1 MAGVD
6 TCLSDDALR
15 EFLAG
20 NLSPDESERIETH
33 LRTCQPCRDQRDALV
48 NRHQSWIDLLQQ
60 AGVPRAF
67 GELQTS
73 TDDSVTAIAELIPGY
88 RVIEEVSRGGQGIV
102 YRATQL
108 STHRNVAIKVLREGP
123 FASPDERRRFER
135 EIDLIA
141 GFRHPGIVT
150 VFDSGATADGRPY
163 CVMDFVDGAR
173 LDRYLQR
180 HPLDIDT
187 ILALF
192 VRICAAVNYAHQ
204 RGVIHR
210 DLKPGNVLVT
220 DADRSEGAAQPHV
233 LDFGLAKRV
242 SAIDQTQLTKTG
254 LVAGT
259 LPYLAPEQTR
269 GSNTQDVDIRS
280 DVYSLGVM
288 LFEALTGT
296 YPYPVRG
303 DLSDVLQHIKAT
315 PASKLI
321 SKHEVHG
328 DTTTASTPIGS
339 GLARL
344 RPDRYE
350 ELETIVHKALAKE
363 PDRRYQT
370 VGELAADIE
379 RFLRREPIEAKRD
392 SSWYVLKKLFERRR
406 KTVLAGLAFICLLAV
421 SVVGL
426 SVLYYRAQTAEAK
439 ASRRLDDMREVS
451 RTFIFKLAGQIN
463 NLSGATEARQTLAES
478 AVKYLNRIADDVG
491 PDDVE
496 MHSELA
502 TAYALLGDIYGDTMR
517 PNLGKFEE
525 ATQCLEKSL
534 QHALPVLRARPNDP
548 VMQKMYIRT
557 ENRLARLYGVLGD
570 RATQQQHEDK
580 AYAMAQSLVERHPD
594 SNIGKADL
602 ADCLALR
609 ADRALRNEAI
619 DEAIDLQRQA
629 LALLESRGP
638 DTNEPAYLLHDRASS
653 YGALARACMQ
663 KGDHEAALEFRQ
675 QCLAYLQRA
684 VEADPA
690 FLIFQ
695 RDCAIAHERL
705 GVALRDLGRPAEAVT
720 HFKEGLRLIEP
731 IAADNPRDRKA
742 RTTKASLNCYLGELA
757 LAENAWEDAKAYFE
771 AYLSIAREN
780 ARLAPDDS
788 KSRRELG
795 VAHYKFVELH
805 RQRADSVFDTPSEQ
819 QAELIQA
826 AAHCR
831 DALKVFKEMAN
842 DKLLPLGDIGVAAM
856 LQSELDALNKQ
867 LTAFE
872 SHPRND
878 LAENEPMISGP

>member
-6 TCLSDDALR
+6 TCLSDSTLR
-15 EFLAG
+15 EYLA
-20 NLSPDESERIETH
+20 NTQSPDEAERIENH
-33 LRTCQPCRDQRDALV
+33 LQTCRACYDRRAALMDQ
-48 NRHQSWIDLLQQ
+48 HQSWVDLLQQ

-67 GELQTS
+67 GELPTIA
-73 TDDSVTAIAELIPGY
+73 DESVTAIAELIPGY
-88 RVIEEVSRGGQGIV
+88 RIIEEVSRGGQGIV

-108 STHRNVAIKVLREGP
+108 STHRDVAIKVLREGP
-123 FASPDERRRFER
+123 FASPEERRRFER

-150 VFDSGATADGRPY
+150 VFDSGATVDGRPF
-163 CVMDFVDGAR
+163 CVMDFVDGTR
-173 LDRYLQR
+173 LDHYLQQ
-180 HPLDIDT
+180 HPLDIDG
-187 ILALF
+187 LLSLF
-192 VRICAAVNYAHQ
+192 TRICAAVNYAHQ

-210 DLKPGNVLVT
+210 DLKPGNVLVV
-220 DADRSEGAAQPHV
+220 DSEVTGNPPEPLV

-242 SAIDQTQLTKTG
+242 TTLDQTQLTETG

-269 GSNTQDVDIRS
+269 TANTHDVDIRS

-288 LFEALTGT
+288 LFEALTGA
-296 YPYPVRG
+296 YPYPVSG
-303 DLSDVLQHIKAT
+303 DLSEVLHHIAAT
-315 PASKLI
+315 PAAKLTWKTNAN
-321 SKHEVHG
+321 S
-328 DTTTASTPIGS
+328 DNTMPSSRSFSALTQ
-339 GLARL
+339 LRL
-344 RPDRYE
+344 DRRQ

-363 PDRRYQT
+363 PERRYQT
-370 VGELAADIE
+370 VGELAADLE

-406 KTVLAGLAFICLLAV
+406 KTVIAGMAFICLLAV

-463 NLSGATEARQTLAES
+463 NLSGATAARQTLAES
-478 AVKYLNRIADDVG
+478 AVKYLNRIAEDMAPNDVN
-491 PDDVE
+491 

-502 TAYALLGDIYGDTMR
+502 TAYALLGDIYGDKMR

-534 QHALPVLRARPNDP
+534 QHALPVLQARPNDP
-548 VMQKMYIRT
+548 AIQKMFIRT

-594 SNIGKADL
+594 SNIGKGDL

-619 DEAIDLQRQA
+619 GGAIDLQRQA
-629 LALLESRGP
+629 LALLDSRGP
-638 DTNEPAYLLHDRASS
+638 DANEPAYLLHDRASS

-663 KGDHEAALEFRQ
+663 KGDQQAALEFRQ

-684 VEADPA
+684 VEADPD
-690 FLIFQ
+690 FLVFQ

-705 GVALRDLGRPAEAVT
+705 GVALRDLGRSTEAAAQ
-720 HFKEGLRLIEP
+720 FREGLALIEP
-731 IAADNPRDRKA
+731 IAADNPRDLKA

-757 LAENAWEDAKAYFE
+757 IAENAWKDADSYFG
-771 AYLSIAREN
+771 AYLRIAGEN
-780 ARLAPDDS
+780 ARLAPKDS

-805 RQRADSVFDTPSEQ
+805 RRRADGLVDTPSEH
-819 QAELIQA
+819 QAELLQA

-831 DALKVFKEMAN
+831 DALKVFQAMA
-842 DKLLPLGDIGVAAM
+842 DEDLLPLGDIGVAAL
-856 LQSELDALNKQ
+856 LQAELKAIDKRIAAIDGAPN
-867 LTAFE
+867 
-872 SHPRND
+872 ND
-878 LAENEPMISGP
+878 TVDNEPANSST

>member
-20 NLSPDESERIETH
+20 NLSPDESERIESH

-60 AGVPRAF
+60 AGVPRAL

-108 STHRNVAIKVLREGP
+108 STHRAVAIKVLREGP
-123 FASPDERRRFER
+123 FASAEDRRRFER

-150 VFDSGATADGRPY
+150 VFDSGATSDGRPY
-163 CVMDFVDGAR
+163 CVMDYVEGAR
-173 LDRYLQR
+173 LDRYLKQ
-180 HPLDIDT
+180 HPLVIEA

-220 DADRSEGAAQPHV
+220 DADQSDGAVQPHV

-242 SAIDQTQLTKTG
+242 SAIDQTQLTETG

-269 GSNTQDVDIRS
+269 ASNTQDVDIRS

-288 LFEALTGT
+288 LFEALAGK

-303 DLSDVLQHIKAT
+303 DLSEVLQHIKAT
-315 PASKLI
+315 PASKLT
-321 SKHEVHG
+321 SKSNLQT
-328 DTTTASTPIGS
+328 DDTTASTPLPTD
-339 GLARL
+339 LARL
-344 RPDRYE
+344 RTDRRDE
-350 ELETIVHKALAKE
+350 IETIVHKALAKE
-363 PDRRYQT
+363 PARRYQT

-392 SSWYVLKKLFERRR
+392 SGWYVLRKLFERRR
-406 KTVLAGLAFICLLAV
+406 KTVVAGLAFVGLLTA
-421 SVVGL
+421 SVIGL

-439 ASRRLDDMREVS
+439 ASQRLDDMREVS
-451 RTFIFKLAGQIN
+451 RTFIFKLAGQISH
-463 NLSGATEARQTLAES
+463 LSGATKARQTLAES
-478 AVKYLNRIADDVG
+478 AVKYLNRIADDVA
-491 PDDVE
+491 PDDLE

-502 TAYALLGDIYGDTMR
+502 TAYALLGDIYGDKMR
-517 PNLGKFEE
+517 PNLGKYEE

-534 QHALPVLRARPNDP
+534 QHALPVLQALPHDP
-548 VMQKMYIRT
+548 AIRKMFIRT
-557 ENRLARLYGVLGD
+557 ENRLARLYGVIGD
-570 RATQQQHEDK
+570 RAMQQEHEDS
-580 AYAMAQSLVERHPD
+580 AYAMAQSLVTDHAD
-594 SNIGKADL
+594 SNIGKGDL

-609 ADRALRNEAI
+609 ADRALRNDAI
-619 DEAIDLQRQA
+619 DDAIDLHRQA
-629 LALLESRGP
+629 LALLSSRGP
-638 DTNEPAYLLHDRASS
+638 DANEPAYLLHDRASS

-663 KGDHEAALEFRQ
+663 KGDLHGALEFRQ
-675 QCLAYLQRA
+675 QCLAYLKRA
-684 VEADPA
+684 VEIEPTSMVY
-690 FLIFQ
+690 Q
-695 RDCAIAHERL
+695 RDCAIAHECL
-705 GVALRDLGRPAEAVT
+705 GNALRKLGRAREALT
-720 HFKEGLRLIEP
+720 EFSEGLKLIEP
-731 IAADNPRDRKA
+731 IAEDNPRDLKA
-742 RTTKASLNCYLGELA
+742 RTTRASLYCYLGELA
-757 LAENAWEDAKAYFE
+757 IAENNWEDSKSHFE
-771 AYLSIAREN
+771 VYLSIAQKN
-780 ARLAPDDS
+780 ALLAPKDS

-805 RQRADSVFDTPSEQ
+805 RKRAETVANTPAAQIAELRQAQAACRAALAVFNEMVEDQVLELSDAGVPAML
-819 QAELIQA
+819 QAELTSLDEQLSA
-826 AAHCR
+826 M
-831 DALKVFKEMAN
+831 DASAITESA
-842 DKLLPLGDIGVAAM
+842 DKA
-856 LQSELDALNKQ
+856 
-867 LTAFE
+867 E
-872 SHPRND
+872 SSTP
-878 LAENEPMISGP
+878 